1 MSNANSNVWPAATG
15 RVLLKGLLVSEDG
28 QICRVRAL
36 DHDFEFD
43 VPRIL
48 PIFLPSFHGESVE
61 LREGVT
67 ISCEFVPGTHDEI
80 TSVLIEDD
88 MVFERKGFKGAQP
101 EVSGWTPYFSKP
113 KDAGKE

>member
-1 MSNANSNVWPAATG
+1 MSNANSTLPTATG
-15 RVLLKGLLVSEDG
+15 RVLLKVLFVSEDG
-28 QICRVRAL
+28 TLCRVRSL
-36 DHDFEFD
+36 DGDFEFD

-48 PIFLPSFHGESVE
+48 PIFLPSFRGESVE
-61 LREGVT
+61 LRDSVT

-88 MVFERKGFKGAQP
+88 MVCERKDFEGAQP

>member
-1 MSNANSNVWPAATG
+1 MSNANSTLPTATG
-15 RVLLKGLLVSEDG
+15 RVLLKVFVSEDG
-28 QICRVRAL
+28 TLCRVRSL
-36 DHDFEFD
+36 TGDFEFD
-43 VPRIL
+43 VPRVL
-48 PIFLPSFHGESVE
+48 PIFLPSLPGESVE

-88 MVFERKGFKGAQP
+88 MVFERKDFEGAQP
-101 EVSGWTPYFSKP
+101 EITGWTPYFSKP

>member
-1 MSNANSNVWPAATG
+1 MSNASSLRPSVTD
-15 RVLLKGLLVSEDG
+15 RVLLKVLFVSQDG
-28 QICRVRAL
+28 TFCRVRTL
-36 DHDFEFD
+36 DDDFEFD
-43 VPRIL
+43 VPRVL
-48 PIFLPSFHGESVE
+48 PIFLPSFPGESVE